1 MQAQKYQVYNVDI
14 KAQKYQVYNVDMKA
28 QMADLNF

>member
-28 QMADLNF
+28 QKADLNF